1 MRRLEQKQENQV
13 TCVFSE
19 DDKVDQELNKN
30 QDMEVDEEMWALPQF
45 LDEDELMGEFDQF
58 QQPLLISKTESI
70 NSNSTCHSDFGN
82 QNGASGNLIESFTG
96 NQSYLSNIDGSLKLR
111 RQNAMRFDK
120 IEKPAHPVM
129 TAQEAQQ

>member
-45 LDEDELMGEFDQF
+45 LDEDELMGEFD
-58 QQPLLISKTESI
+58 
-70 NSNSTCHSDFGN
+70 
-82 QNGASGNLIESFTG
+82 
-96 NQSYLSNIDGSLKLR
+96 
-111 RQNAMRFDK
+111 
-120 IEKPAHPVM
+120 
-129 TAQEAQQ
+129 